1 MPDRETFPYAPI
13 TEAVLNINVQ
23 LPKETEVENLMSLY
37 DNIKDRFYEKEE
49 QRFFK
54 SEIKL
59 PKEGVP
65 DEPQQTYGTLG
76 YLFRSPEEKKVVQSR
91 IDGFSFNKLKP
102 YENWELF
109 QTEGQEFWELYIQI
123 AKPIKVTRISLRYIN
138 NIEAPLP
145 FNDFSE
151 YILTNPAIAPGLPQ
165 SVSTFFMRLEVPN
178 PDIDAIAI
186 ITQTMKLPTKTNK
199 LPLILDIDV
208 IKEFDYGLNFDKMWD
223 DFEKLR
229 NYKNDIFFHTTTE
242 KAKELFR

>member
-1 MPDRETFPYAPI
+1 
-13 TEAVLNINVQ
+13 
-23 LPKETEVENLMSLY
+23 
-37 DNIKDRFYEKEE
+37 
-49 QRFFK
+49 
-54 SEIKL
+54 
-59 PKEGVP
+59 
-65 DEPQQTYGTLG
+65 
-76 YLFRSPEEKKVVQSR
+76 VQSR

-102 YENWELF
+102 YESWELF
-109 QTEGQEFWELYIQI
+109 QTEGKKYWELYTQI
-123 AKPIKVTRISLRYIN
+123 ANPIKVTRISLRYIN

-165 SVSTFFMRLEVPN
+165 SVNTFFMRLEVPN

-186 ITQTMKLPTKTNK
+186 ITQTMKLPTNTNK
-199 LPLILDIDV
+199 LPLILDVDV
-208 IKEFDYGLNFDKMWD
+208 IKQFDYGMNFKKMWD